1 MLKMENFESCRDMND
16 LYTGRSID
24 YIFNVFGKNNVHNVN
39 YIHRSEN
46 EELPVLI
53 AMVQQEN
60 ITDNSNFLQ
69 VFLMKSFK
77 FVCFNFCGLT
87 GFAILRGK

>member
-1 MLKMENFESCRDMND
+1 MICN
-16 LYTGRSID
+16 TGRFID

-69 VFLMKSFK
+69 VFLLKSF
-77 FVCFNFCGLT
+77 
-87 GFAILRGK
+87 